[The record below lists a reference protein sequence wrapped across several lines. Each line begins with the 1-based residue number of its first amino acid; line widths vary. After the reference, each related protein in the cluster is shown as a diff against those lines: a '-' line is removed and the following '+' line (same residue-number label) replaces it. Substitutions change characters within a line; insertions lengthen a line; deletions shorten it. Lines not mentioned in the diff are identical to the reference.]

1 MRFIRENFRLHEKL
15 DENDIYYNKN
25 ITKNSKKMRK
35 FFLFAAL
42 VCFAALNV
50 CAQTEEPESKVE
62 KMLRLTKTANENTK
76 DWNAQLEAG
85 HFLLD
90 KENGMYN
97 QSQAEKYY
105 ERLYHLATDYNK
117 EIPDS
122 VILETGTMLMTVAAD
137 KKNRDKALFYI
148 DEMIHAQKVGVNISD
163 DYLNTFAFWGML
175 YSMEDMVKP
184 LSYMMNLR
192 ERLTKNK
199 TPGIEYTD
207 VFTTVLFE
215 RLMEKH
221 IDMFSDKVMEL
232 TFDGKKY
239 IMIAKG
245 DWNIEKPL
253 VGWMQGEKGS
263 QTVVYGED
271 GKVYDDKHGYME
283 YGFDYSKNGI
293 VPKEDVNMRLITVTP
308 EHRQRMIEAYR
319 NYLKKAKKNK
329 K

>member
-1 MRFIRENFRLHEKL
+1 M
-15 DENDIYYNKN
+15 
-25 ITKNSKKMRK
+25 
-35 FFLFAAL
+35 
-42 VCFAALNV
+42 VCFAVTGIN
-50 CAQTEEPESKVE
+50 AQTEEPESKIE
-62 KMLRLTKTANENTK
+62 KMLRLTKTANENPA
-76 DWNAQLEAG
+76 DWKAQLEAG

-105 ERLYHLATDYNK
+105 ERIYHLATDYNK

-122 VILETGTMLMTVAAD
+122 IIREAGVMLMTVATD
-137 KKNRDKALFYI
+137 KKNINKALFYI
-148 DEMIHAQKVGVNISD
+148 DEMIRARKVGVDISD
-163 DYLNTFAFWGML
+163 DYMNTFAFWGML

-184 LSYMMNLR
+184 LAYMMNLR
-192 ERLTKNK
+192 KRLTTNK

-215 RLMEKH
+215 RLMEKYR
-221 IDMFSDKVMEL
+221 DMFGDKVMEL

-239 IMIAKG
+239 IMISKG

-253 VGWMQGEKGS
+253 VGWMQNTEGS
-263 QTVVYGED
+263 PTLVYGED

-283 YGFDYSKNGI
+283 YGFDYGKNGI
-293 VPKEDVNMRLITVTP
+293 VPKEAVNMRLITVTP
-308 EHRQRMIEAYR
+308 ERRQQMVEAYH